1 MRSERA
7 RFSSYR
13 NTSLAATLVTI
24 AVLVPTVAWYVAGSR
39 DAVRRSRE
47 LAAVALAEV
56 RLQVERDTERVS
68 SRLTALLQRE
78 AGRPFYHY
86 QNLYHDPR
94 GVAQGLAVI
103 PSPLAQGTAD
113 PLVGAHFQIDPNG
126 TVSLPTVNER
136 FPELSS
142 EDGLAGFCEV
152 LGELQNG
159 LLVTERSSDRGDSDG
174 EDRLLELGWDTW
186 EQIHQ
191 ADSVYA
197 TLKGR
202 RPQAPPPAGGRP
214 NTGGSVVV
222 RVKPLRWQTILLG
235 SGPSLAALREVVT
248 PDGSVVQGFTIG
260 GQAVVDWL
268 DSGAGFSPV
277 VPPGEST
284 VSMPVADT
292 GWYLTTDAG
301 AAINEA
307 DKTARQIRRQFMRSF
322 FFGSSAALFAAF
334 AVVMIVVQTD
344 RLARQRA
351 GFAAAAA
358 HELKTPLAT
367 LRLHAEMLAD
377 GLGDPEHTRS
387 YAERIA
393 PEVRRLGRVVTNMLD
408 LSRLERGVA
417 LAHPKPGDLGAAVAE
432 CVDRLRP
439 ALTAA
444 GVGVELTVDP
454 EIPRVRFD
462 HDGLS
467 QILDNLVDNAEKH
480 TRSVADR
487 RVELGV
493 HSDGSGVIIRIAD
506 NGPGIPRR
514 LRHHLFRPFTRHAEQ
529 TSGLGLGLAIARSL
543 AVAQGGDLRLV
554 DGDDGAVFEVSL
566 PAA

>member
-1 MRSERA
+1 MYGGNAMGSKRA
-7 RFSSYR
+7 GFSANR
-13 NTSLAATLVTI
+13 NSTLAATLVAV
-24 AVLVPTVAWYVAGSR
+24 AVLVPTVAWFVAGSR
-39 DAVRRSRE
+39 DTVRRSRE
-47 LAAVALAEV
+47 LAAEALAEV
-56 RLQVERDTERVS
+56 RLQVDRDTERVS
-68 SRLTALLQRE
+68 TRLAALLQHE

-86 QNLYHDPR
+86 QSLYHDPK

-103 PSPLAQGTAD
+103 PSPLARGTAD
-113 PLVGAHFQIDPNG
+113 PLVGAHFQIDPSG

-142 EDGLAGFCEV
+142 EEGLAKFCEV

-159 LLVTERSSDRGDSDG
+159 LLVTERSSDRDDSGD
-174 EDRLLELGWDTW
+174 EDQVLVLGRDTW
-186 EQIHQ
+186 EQIHL

-197 TLKGR
+197 TLTGR
-202 RPQAPPPAGGRP
+202 RPHDPPPAGSP
-214 NTGGSVVV
+214 SNTGDNVVV
-222 RVKPLRWQTILLG
+222 RVKPFGWHTILLG

-268 DSGAGFSPV
+268 GSGADFSPV
-277 VPPGEST
+277 VPPDEST

-292 GWYLTTDAG
+292 GWYLTADAG
-301 AAINEA
+301 AAMIEA
-307 DKTARQIRRQFMRSF
+307 DMTARQIRSQFMRSF

-377 GLGDPEHTRS
+377 GLGNPEHTRS

-417 LAHPKPGDLGAAVAE
+417 LAHPTPGDLGAAVAE
-432 CVDRLRP
+432 CVERLRP
-439 ALTAA
+439 TLATA
-444 GVGVELTVDP
+444 GLEVELTV
-454 EIPRVRFD
+454 EEKIPRIRFD

-467 QILDNLVDNAEKH
+467 QILDNMLDNAEKH

-487 RVELGV
+487 RVELTIRGG
-493 HSDGSGVIIRIAD
+493 DSGAIIRIAD

-514 LRHHLFRPFTRHAEQ
+514 LHRHLFRPFTRHAER

-543 AVAQGGDLRLV
+543 VEAQGGV
-554 DGDDGAVFEVSL
+554 NSQF
-566 PAA
+566 